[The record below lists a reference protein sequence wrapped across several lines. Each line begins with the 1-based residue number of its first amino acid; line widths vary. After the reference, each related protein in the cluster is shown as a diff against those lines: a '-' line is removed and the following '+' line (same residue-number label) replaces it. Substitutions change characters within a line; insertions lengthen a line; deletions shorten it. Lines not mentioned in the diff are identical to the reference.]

1 MFQNDLINGINSATR
16 AATNAL
22 GNFIKK
28 SSTLPVLSGG
38 FRAVTNIANSETVP
52 LILFNSLGWTRS
64 EIVIIPVNRAGLVV
78 LDSSQNKLT
87 SQISPAV
94 GGNVTSQYNLFFEA
108 TVPALGYATYF
119 IQAPAAS
126 DFIEPI
132 PNPTFIVEDT
142 LIENSIIQINISS
155 TTNLISS
162 IKNLKSGV
170 TLTLSETIQQY
181 TSKNSGAY
189 AFGPAGPSF
198 SLTSTPTTTISRG
211 AIADEITTTFN
222 KWAKQTIRVY
232 HSSGNSDVEEFVE
245 FWFEIGPLPSHT
257 EIISLFNSNIKSAN
271 AVSSDDNGFE
281 FLQRQYQ
288 SSCGIE
294 CNYYPHVY
302 AAFIADSTSQ
312 LTVIAE
318 RSHGVSS
325 QKSGSIEVMI
335 HRNPDMGDGFGPG
348 LTDTTEVYP
357 VLRAVVDTPQGSY
370 SRIRRQSYLLNF
382 PLSPFTGT
390 TSSASSW
397 ITSYQTSQSFL
408 SAQLPPNIH
417 LASVNAL
424 DGTSHN
430 AIVRLVHIF
439 ATNDDP
445 NLSKPVTLSLS
456 KLFSTATASSITET
470 FLSANQNVGNVDSI
484 TLTPNEIR
492 TFVINFSK

>member
-1 MFQNDLINGINSATR
+1 
-16 AATNAL
+16 
-22 GNFIKK
+22 
-28 SSTLPVLSGG
+28 
-38 FRAVTNIANSETVP
+38 
-52 LILFNSLGWTRS
+52 
-64 EIVIIPVNRAGLVV
+64 
-78 LDSSQNKLT
+78 
-87 SQISPAV
+87 
-94 GGNVTSQYNLFFEA
+94 
-108 TVPALGYATYF
+108 
-119 IQAPAAS
+119 
-126 DFIEPI
+126 
-132 PNPTFIVEDT
+132 
-142 LIENSIIQINISS
+142 
-155 TTNLISS
+155 
-162 IKNLKSGV
+162 
-170 TLTLSETIQQY
+170 
-181 TSKNSGAY
+181 
-189 AFGPAGPSF
+189 
-198 SLTSTPTTTISRG
+198 
-211 AIADEITTTFN
+211 
-222 KWAKQTIRVY
+222 
-232 HSSGNSDVEEFVE
+232 
-245 FWFEIGPLPSHT
+245 
-257 EIISLFNSNIKSAN
+257 
-271 AVSSDDNGFE
+271 
-281 FLQRQYQ
+281 
-288 SSCGIE
+288 
-294 CNYYPHVY
+294 
-302 AAFIADSTSQ
+302 
-312 LTVIAE
+312 
-318 RSHGVSS
+318 
-325 QKSGSIEVMI
+325 
-335 HRNPDMGDGFGPG
+335 MGDGFGPG